1 MGRRHSVRTRLLR
14 QRPSYLRRSDPIS
27 VRAVLFFALALLAL
41 GIGLRDPWPAD
52 EPRFV
57 LIAQEMLRTG
67 QFWIPHRAGELY
79 PDKPPIYMWAT
90 ALSLVLTK
98 SVRLGFLL
106 PSLLAAMGTLWL
118 VADLVRRLYGRR
130 IAALAACALLATV
143 LFSLQA
149 KTAQIDM
156 LLTFFTT
163 LGAYG
168 FMRHALLGPARRWWL
183 AGWAAVGLGILTKG
197 VGILPLLLLPIW
209 TALARRGKVQK
220 PRWKD
225 VWQGLAVLLVVL
237 ALWGLPMILLTTLS
251 PDPALAAYRD
261 DILFRQTG
269 ERYVSAWHHVK
280 PWWYYLVEVLPWA
293 WMPLVLAFPWA
304 IPAWARRLRRG
315 DARIWLP
322 LGGALLIVTFF
333 SLSPG
338 KRGVYILPSIPLLVM
353 ALAPLLPGLLSN
365 PALQRLGAIVLA
377 GSGALFFAAGTLGWA
392 HLPALARLAE
402 RYDVQPWLW
411 WIVLGVAAGLLLAW
425 LRPRRG
431 IVALVLW
438 LAVFWAA
445 WSTFGYVQLNDPRSP
460 QRFMLRV
467 VAITGPHAVLA
478 IPFFDEEF
486 VLQAQQPIVHFGF
499 RTPDDAQL
507 SRAYHWLQEQ
517 PSQRWMLVEQKRRER
532 LGCVDL
538 EQAVD
543 MGHQNSEHWW
553 LIPAR
558 AVAGCP
564 GSHDSAPLFVAPTTA
579 RGPHDLPESH

>member
-1 MGRRHSVRTRLLR
+1 MQTRLLH
-14 QRPSYLRRSDPIS
+14 RPSYLRYPYAIS
-27 VRAVLFFALALLAL
+27 LGAVLLFALALLAL

-57 LIAQEMLRTG
+57 LIAQEMLQTG

-90 ALSLVLTK
+90 ALSLALTQ

-118 VADLVRRLYGRR
+118 VADLVRKLYGRR
-130 IAALAACALLATV
+130 VATLAACALLTTV

-209 TALARRGKVQK
+209 AVLARRGKV
-220 PRWKD
+220 RNLSWKEI
-225 VWQGLAVLLVVL
+225 WQGFAVLLVVL
-237 ALWGLPMILLTTLS
+237 ALWGVPMIILTTLS

-261 DILFRQTG
+261 NILFKQTG

-293 WMPLVLAFPWA
+293 WMPLVLALPWA
-304 IPAWARRLRRG
+304 IPAWARRLRQG

-322 LGGALLIVTFF
+322 LGGAVLIIAFF

-353 ALAPLLPGLLSN
+353 ALAPLLPGLLSM
-365 PALQRLGAIVLA
+365 PAVQRLGAVVLA
-377 GSGALFFAAGTLGWA
+377 CAGMLFLAAGTLGWA
-392 HLPALARLAE
+392 QLPALARLAG

-411 WIVLGVAAGLLLAW
+411 WIVLGIAAGVLLAW
-425 LRPRRG
+425 LRPRQG
-431 IVALVLW
+431 MAALVLW
-438 LAVFWAA
+438 LAAFWAA

-460 QRFMLRV
+460 QRFMQG
-467 VAITGPHAVLA
+467 VAAATGPDAVLA
-478 IPFFDEEF
+478 MPSFDEEF
-486 VLQAQQPIVHFGF
+486 VLQAQQPVVHFGF
-499 RTPDDAQL
+499 HTPDDAQL
-507 SRAYHWLQEQ
+507 SRAYHWLQEE
-517 PSQRWMLVEQKRRER
+517 PSRRWMLVEQKRRDR

-538 EQAVD
+538 ERALD

-553 LIPAR
+553 LIPAG

-564 GSHDSAPLFVAPTTA
+564 GSRDSAPLFVAPTTA
-579 RGPHDLPESH
+579 RGWHDLPGGD

>member
-1 MGRRHSVRTRLLR
+1 MH
-14 QRPSYLRRSDPIS
+14 RPSYLRYPYPIS
-27 VRAVLFFALALLAL
+27 PVAVLLLALVLLAL

-57 LIAQEMLRTG
+57 LIAQEMIQTG

-90 ALSLVLTK
+90 ALSLALTQ

-106 PSLLAAMGTLWL
+106 PSLLAALGTLWL
-118 VADLVRRLYGRR
+118 VTDLVKRLYGRR
-130 IAALAACALLATV
+130 VATLAACALLSTV

-209 TALARRGKVQK
+209 AVLARRGKVRK
-220 PRWKD
+220 LEWRD
-225 VWQGLAVLLVVL
+225 VWQGLAVLLGVL
-237 ALWGLPMILLTTLS
+237 ALWGVPMIVVTTLS
-251 PDPALAAYRD
+251 GDPALAAYRD
-261 DILFRQTG
+261 NILFKQTG

-304 IPAWARRLRRG
+304 GPAWVRRLRRG
-315 DARIWLP
+315 DARTWLP
-322 LGGALLIVTFF
+322 LGGALLIVVFF

-353 ALAPLLPGLLSN
+353 ALAPLLPGLLAR
-365 PALQRLGAIVLA
+365 PAVQGLGAIVLV
-377 GSGALFFAAGTLGWA
+377 GFGVLFLAAGALGWA
-392 HLPALARLAE
+392 QLPALARLAE

-411 WIVLGVAAGLLLAW
+411 WIVLGVAAGALVAG

-431 IVALVLW
+431 ILALALW
-438 LAVFWAA
+438 LAAFWAA

-460 QRFMLRV
+460 QRFMQRV
-467 VAITGPHAVLA
+467 VSVTGPDAILA
-478 IPFFDEEF
+478 MPFFDEEF

-499 RTPDDAQL
+499 HTPDRAQL
-507 SRAYHWLQEQ
+507 SRAYQWLQEQ
-517 PSQRWMLVEQKRRER
+517 PSQRWMLVEQKRRQQ
-532 LGCVDL
+532 LDCVDL
-538 EQAVD
+538 GQAVD

-553 LIPAR
+553 LIPAP

-564 GSHDSAPLFVAPTTA
+564 GSRDSVPLFLAPTTTGRSHA
-579 RGPHDLPESH
+579 SPEGG

>member
-1 MGRRHSVRTRLLR
+1 MRNRLMH
-14 QRPSYLRRSDPIS
+14 RPSYLRYPFPIS
-27 VRAVLFFALALLAL
+27 PGAVLLFALVLLAL

-57 LIAQEMLRTG
+57 LIAQEMIQTG

-90 ALSLVLTK
+90 ALSLALTQ

-106 PSLLAAMGTLWL
+106 PSLLSAMGTLWL
-118 VADLVRRLYGRR
+118 VADLAKRLYGRR
-130 IAALAACALLATV
+130 VATLAACALLSTV
-143 LFSLQA
+143 LFGLQA

-183 AGWAAVGLGILTKG
+183 TGWAAIGLGILTKG
-197 VGILPLLLLPIW
+197 VGILPLLLLPVW
-209 TALARRGKVQK
+209 VVLARRSKVRK
-220 PRWKD
+220 LGWRD
-225 VWQGLAVLLVVL
+225 VWQGLAVLLGVL
-237 ALWGLPMILLTTLS
+237 ALWGVPMIIVTTFS
-251 PDPALAAYRD
+251 ADPALAAYRD
-261 DILFRQTG
+261 NILFKQTG

-304 IPAWARRLRRG
+304 VPAWARRLRRG

-322 LGGALLIVTFF
+322 LGGALLIVMFF

-365 PALQRLGAIVLA
+365 PVLQRLGAIVLTVF
-377 GSGALFFAAGTLGWA
+377 GALFLAAGALGWA
-392 HLPALARLAE
+392 QLPALARLAE

-425 LRPRRG
+425 LRPRQG

-438 LAVFWAA
+438 LAAFWAA
-445 WSTFGYVQLNDPRSP
+445 WSTFGYVQLNEPRSP
-460 QRFMLRV
+460 QRFMQHV
-467 VAITGPHAVLA
+467 VAVTSPHAVLA

-499 RTPDDAQL
+499 HTPDDAQL
-507 SRAYHWLQEQ
+507 SRAFHWLQEH
-517 PSQRWMLVEQKRRER
+517 PSQRWMLVKQKRREQ

-553 LIPAR
+553 LIPAG

-564 GSHDSAPLFVAPTTA
+564 RSHDSVPLFVAPTTA
-579 RGPHDLPESH
+579 RGSHDLPGGD